1 MSSNALHIGARSII
15 ILSYQTFNTEYASA
29 SMLLLAL
36 FFLYHFYYA
45 IWDIVILGIFT

>member
-15 ILSYQTFNTEYASA
+15 ILSYQILILNMLSA

-36 FFLYHFYYA
+36 SFLYHFYYA